1 MKLRYIEIEQP
12 IGTFY
17 LTSMPATALYD
28 VVEVRPHGEDDSEG
42 VQRELSER
50 RANDIRDFC
59 SDTDAVFPT
68 PIVISI
74 KQNVPYNIDT
84 KNQIITLPDS
94 MKVGEVIDGQH
105 RLWGINRSPYKGCF
119 ELPVVLMFNLTLQ
132 EKAYIFSIVNKT
144 QTKVNRSLIY
154 NLFGLTTNRSPY
166 KTAHE
171 IARACN
177 QNEASPFYRRL
188 KMLGKKTPNQT
199 SASLSQGTFVKQLVE
214 LISKNPEDDAR
225 RWKRGDKLID
235 IETLPLRKYFIEEQ
249 DNVIMKIIE
258 NCFSAL
264 KIVFPAEW
272 NRPDNNILWKTT
284 GFCGVMIALN
294 NIVSKGIEK
303 KSLTV
308 EFFMTIFRRFKADI
322 ESNNIQLTSRDFP
335 GGGGQNQK
343 RLASLICDS
352 ANSIYSPTSGMQEY
366 TDYKSFISDIISVMD
381 DEEKYEL
388 GKALNGDVDTL
399 HSFTSQ
405 ENEEQNTRTVI
416 YLLGNCFINIP
427 IASVATC
434 VHWYEENYLD
444 GMDVDSWYSFK
455 VEMEKDEV

>member
-28 VVEVRPHGEDDSEG
+28 VVEVRPHGEDDPEG
-42 VQRELSER
+42 VQRELSEK
-50 RANDIRDFC
+50 RAKDIRDFC

-74 KQNVPYNIDT
+74 KNNVPYNIDT
-84 KNQIITLPDS
+84 ENHIITLPDN

-105 RLWGINRSPYKGCF
+105 RLWGINRSQYKGSF

-132 EKAYIFSIVNKT
+132 EKAYVFSIVNKT
-144 QTKVNRSLIY
+144 QTKVNKSLIY
-154 NLFGLTTNRSPY
+154 NLFGLTTDRSPY

-177 QNEASPFYRRL
+177 QNETSPFYRRL
-188 KMLGKKTPNQT
+188 KMLGKKSPDQT
-199 SASLSQGTFVKQLVE
+199 VASLSQGTFVKQLVE
-214 LISKNPEDDAR
+214 LISKKPDDDAR
-225 RWKRGDKLID
+225 RWKRGEKLVD
-235 IETLPLRKYFIEEQ
+235 IESLPLRKYFISEQ

-258 NCFSAL
+258 NCFTAL
-264 KIVFPAEW
+264 KNVFPAEW
-272 NRPDNNILWKTT
+272 NSPDNNILWKTT

-294 NIVSKGIEK
+294 NIIGKGIAEK
-303 KSLTV
+303 KLTI
-308 EFFMTIFRRFKADI
+308 EFFMTIFSRFKADI
-322 ESNNIQLTSRDFP
+322 EEKDIQLTSRDFP

-352 ANSIYSPTSGMQEY
+352 ANTIYSTTSGMQEY
-366 TDYKSFISDIISVMD
+366 SDFKSFISDITSVMD

-388 GKALNGDVDTL
+388 GKALNGESDML
-399 HSFTSQ
+399 HFFTS
-405 ENEEQNTRTVI
+405 EDNEERNTRTVI
-416 YLLGNCFINIP
+416 YLLGNCFINLSLDKVS
-427 IASVATC
+427 AC
-434 VHWYEENYLD
+434 LQWYEDNYLD
-444 GMDVDSWYSFK
+444 GLDADSWYSFQ
-455 VEMEKDEV
+455 VEMEKDDV

>member
-17 LTSMPATALYD
+17 LASMPATALYD
-28 VVEVRPHGEDDSEG
+28 VVEVRPHGEDDPEG
-42 VQRELSER
+42 VQRELSEK

-74 KQNVPYNIDT
+74 KKNVPYNIDV
-84 KNQIITLPDS
+84 KNHVITLPDH

-105 RLWGINRSPYKGCF
+105 RLWGINRSQYKGSF

-132 EKAYIFSIVNKT
+132 EKAYVFSIVNKT
-144 QTKVNRSLIY
+144 QTKVNKSLIY
-154 NLFGLTTNRSPY
+154 NLFGLTTDRSPY

-177 QNEASPFYRRL
+177 QNETSPFYRRL
-188 KMLGKKTPNQT
+188 KMLGKKSPNQT
-199 SASLSQGTFVKQLVE
+199 VASLSQGTFVKQLVD

-225 RWKRGDKLID
+225 RWKRGEKLMD
-235 IETLPLRKYFIEEQ
+235 IESLPLRKYYICEQ
-249 DNVIMKIIE
+249 DNVIIKIIE
-258 NCFSAL
+258 NCFTAL
-264 KIVFPAEW
+264 KNVFPAEW

-294 NIVSKGIEK
+294 NIVSKGIAER
-303 KSLTV
+303 SLTI

-322 ESNNIQLTSRDFP
+322 EANNIHLTSRDFP

-352 ANSIYSPTSGMQEY
+352 ASSVYSPTSGMQEY
-366 TDYKSFISDIISVMD
+366 TDYKSFVSDLESAMD

-388 GKALNGDVDTL
+388 GKALNGESETL
-399 HSFTSQ
+399 HFFASKD
-405 ENEEQNTRTVI
+405 NEKQNTRTVI
-416 YLLGNCFINIP
+416 HLLGNCFINLP
-427 IASVATC
+427 MESVAAC
-434 VHWYEENYLD
+434 VHWYEDNYLD
-444 GMDVDSWYSFK
+444 GLDADSWYSFK
-455 VEMEKDEV
+455 VEMEKDDM